1 MRTIQHFTSA
11 AFVAVVLAGIVATN
25 GYAQETKTTDGSNGE
40 PNFVLTALAW
50 DVMPSEA
57 LALIEK
63 GDRLAGSKKYG
74 AARREYAAA
83 AELIRAEGG
92 FPSLPLEK
100 TADAYYFQGKYR
112 SAISTLDK
120 LAEEAAEVGDI
131 TTQAW
136 AQADAIWL
144 FDLDCQHH
152 AKSERPGRNMEMSQ
166 RATSLRRLLGSP
178 YLPADTR
185 DEIIRKRCGGC
196 HNK

>member
-1 MRTIQHFTSA
+1 MRTIQRFTSA
-11 AFVAVVLAGIVATN
+11 VFVAAVLAGVAATN
-25 GYAQETKTTDGSNGE
+25 AYAQEAKGTDGSNGE
-40 PNFVLTALAW
+40 PKLVLTALAW
-50 DVMPSEA
+50 DIMPSEA

-63 GDRLAGSKKYG
+63 GDQLAGSKKYG

-100 TADAYYFQGKYR
+100 TADTYYFQGMYR

-120 LAEEAAEVGDI
+120 LAREAAEVGDLS
-131 TTQAW
+131 TQAW
-136 AQADAIWL
+136 AQADAVWL
-144 FDLDCQHH
+144 FDIDCQSH

-178 YLPADTR
+178 YLPAETR

-196 HNK
+196 HNN